1 MTVTVPPWVDALTAL
16 LVLTGAVFALVGSF
30 GLVRLG
36 SFYQRIHAPTLGSTL
51 GTWSLSLATAL
62 QFSFTR
68 DEPFARALLI
78 GVFFALTI
86 PVTTIFLMRAALFRD
101 RNARRPVPEVLTRP
115 VPPDP
120 GTPAPDDGPG
130 KLLR

>member
-1 MTVTVPPWVDALTAL
+1 MVPAWVDALTAV
-16 LVLTGAVFALVGSF
+16 LVLTGASFALIGSF
-30 GLVRLG
+30 GLARLK

-62 QFSFTR
+62 QFTFTR
-68 DEPFARALLI
+68 EEPFARALLI
-78 GVFFALTI
+78 GVFFAVTI

-115 VPPDP
+115 VPPEPGAPDP
-120 GTPAPDDGPG
+120 GSRPG
-130 KLLR
+130 ALLR